1 LSTIQKLSSATWAI
15 PMLIVEKLNAYYG
28 QSHILKDVSISV
40 ERGQVVVILGPNGHG
55 KSTLL
60 KSICGMVEKT
70 DGNVTYRNH
79 EISDMATDK
88 IVNMGLTYIAENR
101 ELFPY
106 MTVLENL
113 KLGAYSKNAR
123 PYEKENM
130 KRVFTLFPRLVDR
143 QKQFASTMSGGEA
156 RMLAVARGLMSNA
169 DFLCIDEP
177 SLGLQ
182 PSLRY
187 EIFSTIK
194 QINEQGKTVLLV
206 EQNIPQI
213 AELADRIYVMEEG
226 RISFEGSKDEAFNNE
241 HLKEIFLGM

>member
-1 LSTIQKLSSATWAI
+1 
-15 PMLIVEKLNAYYG
+15 MLKVSNLNTYYG
-28 QSHILKDVSISV
+28 ESHVLIDVSIDV
-40 ERGQVVVILGPNGHG
+40 NQGEVVVMLGPNGHG

-60 KSICGMVEKT
+60 KSICGLVDKVTGSITYQDREINDLAAEKLV
-70 DGNVTYRNH
+70 DLGVIY
-79 EISDMATDK
+79 IS
-88 IVNMGLTYIAENR
+88 ENR
-101 ELFPY
+101 ELFPH

-123 PYEKENM
+123 PHEKKNL
-130 KRVFTLFPRLVDR
+130 KRVFDLFPRLVER
-143 QKQFASTMSGGEA
+143 QKQTASTMSGGEA

-182 PSLRY
+182 PSLRH
-187 EIFSTIK
+187 EIFSTIR

-213 AELADRIYVMEEG
+213 AKLADRIYVMEEG
-226 RISFEGSKDEAFNNE
+226 QISFEGNKEEALSNE

>member
-1 LSTIQKLSSATWAI
+1 
-15 PMLIVEKLNAYYG
+15 MLQVSNLNAYYG
-28 QSHILKDVSISV
+28 ESHVLRDVSISV
-40 ERGQVVVILGPNGHG
+40 NRGEVVVMLGPNGHG

-60 KSICGMVEKT
+60 KSICGLVDRTEGRIIYKDRSI
-70 DGNVTYRNH
+70 DGL
-79 EISDMATDK
+79 ATEK
-88 IVNMGLTYIAENR
+88 IVNLGLIYIAENR

-123 PYEKENM
+123 AHEKENLE
-130 KRVFTLFPRLVDR
+130 RVFSLFPRLVDR
-143 QKQFASTMSGGEA
+143 KKQFASTMSGGEA

-182 PSLRY
+182 PSLRL
-187 EIFSTIK
+187 EVFSTIK

-213 AELADRIYVMEEG
+213 AEMADRIYVMEEG
-226 RISFEGSKDEAFNNE
+226 RISFEGNKDEALNNE
-241 HLKEIFLGM
+241 HLKEVFLGM

>member
-1 LSTIQKLSSATWAI
+1 
-15 PMLIVEKLNAYYG
+15 MLNVNNLNTYYG
-28 QSHILKDVSISV
+28 QSHVLRDVSISV
-40 ERGQVVVILGPNGHG
+40 NQGEVVVLLGPNGHG

-60 KSICGMVEKT
+60 KSICGLVDDKK
-70 DGNVTYRNH
+70 G
-79 EISDMATDK
+79 EIIYHNQNINGLATEK
-88 IVNMGLTYIAENR
+88 IVNMGITYIAENR
-101 ELFPY
+101 ELFPH

-113 KLGAYSKNAR
+113 KLGAYAQTARAHEKKNLA
-123 PYEKENM
+123 
-130 KRVFTLFPRLVDR
+130 RVFDLFPRLVDR

-182 PSLRY
+182 PSLRH

-226 RISFEGSKDEAFNNE
+226 QISFEGDKDEALGNE

>member
-1 LSTIQKLSSATWAI
+1 
-15 PMLIVEKLNAYYG
+15 MLKVSNLNTYYG
-28 QSHILKDVSISV
+28 ESHVLIDVSIDV
-40 ERGQVVVILGPNGHG
+40 NQGEVVVMLGPNGHG

-60 KSICGMVEKT
+60 KSICGLVDNVKGSITYQDRDIQGLAAEKLV
-70 DGNVTYRNH
+70 DLGVIY
-79 EISDMATDK
+79 IS
-88 IVNMGLTYIAENR
+88 ENR
-101 ELFPY
+101 ELFPH

-123 PYEKENM
+123 PHEKKNL
-130 KRVFTLFPRLVDR
+130 KRVFDLFPRLVER
-143 QKQFASTMSGGEA
+143 QKQTASTMSGGEA

-182 PSLRY
+182 PSLRH
-187 EIFSTIK
+187 EIFSTIR
-194 QINEQGKTVLLV
+194 QINEHGKTVLLV

-213 AELADRIYVMEEG
+213 AKLADRIYVMEEG
-226 RISFEGSKDEAFNNE
+226 QISFEGNKEEALSNE

>member
-1 LSTIQKLSSATWAI
+1 
-15 PMLIVEKLNAYYG
+15 MLEVTNLNTYYG
-28 QSHILKDVSISV
+28 ESHVLRDVSLSV
-40 ERGQVVVILGPNGHG
+40 NRGEVVVMLGPNGHG

-60 KSICGMVEKT
+60 KSICGLVDKAK
-70 DGNVTYRNH
+70 GKITYQNKDINGLPT
-79 EISDMATDK
+79 EK
-88 IVNMGLTYIAENR
+88 IVNMGLIYIAENR
-101 ELFPY
+101 ELFPH

-123 PYEKENM
+123 PHEKKNLE
-130 KRVFTLFPRLVDR
+130 RVFALFPRLVDR
-143 QKQFASTMSGGEA
+143 KKQFASTMSGGEA

-182 PSLRY
+182 PSLRL
-187 EIFSTIK
+187 EIFRTIK
-194 QINEQGKTVLLV
+194 QINQQGKTVLLV

-213 AELADRIYVMEEG
+213 TELADRIYVMEEG
-226 RISFEGSKDEAFNNE
+226 QISFEGDKDEALSND

>member
-1 LSTIQKLSSATWAI
+1 
-15 PMLIVEKLNAYYG
+15 MLNVNNLNTYYG
-28 QSHILKDVSISV
+28 QSHVLRDVSISV
-40 ERGQVVVILGPNGHG
+40 NKGEVVVLLGPNGHG

-60 KSICGMVEKT
+60 KSICGLVDDTK
-70 DGNVTYRNH
+70 G
-79 EISDMATDK
+79 EIIYQDQNINGLATEK
-88 IVNMGLTYIAENR
+88 IVNMGITYIAENR
-101 ELFPY
+101 ELFPH

-113 KLGAYSKNAR
+113 KLGAYAKNAR
-123 PYEKENM
+123 AHEKKNLT
-130 KRVFTLFPRLVDR
+130 RVFDLFPRLVDR
-143 QKQFASTMSGGEA
+143 QKQFANTMSGGEA

-182 PSLRY
+182 PSLRH

-226 RISFEGSKDEAFNNE
+226 QISFEGDKDEALGNE

>member
-1 LSTIQKLSSATWAI
+1 
-15 PMLIVEKLNAYYG
+15 MLKVSNLNTYYG
-28 QSHILKDVSISV
+28 ESHVLKDVSIDV
-40 ERGQVVVILGPNGHG
+40 NQGEVVVMLGPNGHG

-60 KSICGMVEKT
+60 KSICGLV
-70 DGNVTYRNH
+70 DNVTGSITYQNR
-79 EISDMATDK
+79 EIHDLAAEKLVDLGV
-88 IVNMGLTYIAENR
+88 IYISENR
-101 ELFPY
+101 ELFPH

-123 PYEKENM
+123 PHEKKNL
-130 KRVFTLFPRLVDR
+130 KRVFDLFPRLVER
-143 QKQFASTMSGGEA
+143 QKQTASTMSGGEA

-182 PSLRY
+182 PSLRH
-187 EIFSTIK
+187 EIFSTIR

-213 AELADRIYVMEEG
+213 AKLADRIYVMEEG
-226 RISFEGSKDEAFNNE
+226 QISFEGNKEEALSNE

>member
-1 LSTIQKLSSATWAI
+1 
-15 PMLIVEKLNAYYG
+15 MLNVSHLNAYYG
-28 QSHILKDVSISV
+28 ESHVLRDVSV
-40 ERGQVVVILGPNGHG
+40 YVDKAEVVVMLGPNGHG

-60 KSICGMVEKT
+60 KSICGLV
-70 DGNVTYRNH
+70 DNVKGTITYQGKP
-79 EISDMATDK
+79 ITAIATEN
-88 IVNMGLTYIAENR
+88 IVNLGLIYIAENR
-101 ELFPY
+101 ELFPH
-106 MTVLENL
+106 MTVMENL

-123 PYEKENM
+123 AHEKQNLAW
-130 KRVFTLFPRLVDR
+130 VFDLFPRLVER
-143 QKQFASTMSGGEA
+143 RKQLASTMSGGEA

-182 PSLRY
+182 PSLRH
-187 EIFSTIK
+187 EIFSIIR

-226 RISFEGSKDEAFNNE
+226 RISFEGSKDEALSNE

>member
-1 LSTIQKLSSATWAI
+1 
-15 PMLIVEKLNAYYG
+15 MLNVEKLNAYYG
-28 QSHILKDVSISV
+28 QSHVLKDVSISV

-60 KSICGMVEKT
+60 KSICGLVDKANGRVIYKEHDIM
-70 DGNVTYRNH
+70 GQ
-79 EISDMATDK
+79 ATEK
-88 IVNMGLTYIAENR
+88 IVNMGLIYIAENR

-123 PYEKENM
+123 SQEKKNLE
-130 KRVFTLFPRLVDR
+130 RVFDLFPRLVER

-169 DFLCIDEP
+169 DFLCVDEP

-182 PSLRY
+182 PSLRH

-194 QINEQGKTVLLV
+194 RINEQGKTVLLV

-213 AELADRIYVMEEG
+213 TELADRIYVMEEG
-226 RISFEGSKDEAFNNE
+226 RISFEGSKDEALCNDD
-241 HLKEIFLGM
+241 LKEIFLGM